1 MSSAEPLQSDL
12 SRESKRL
19 AQRLVR
25 CLSGATFEME
35 TLVRLAGIEATRSI
49 ETAAVECR
57 ARPRMLL
64 NPDFVAEHCRRDEHL
79 FLLVMHELWHV
90 ILAHT
95 TLYPR
100 ATVAQNIAFDAI
112 INAGLARQFQGP
124 SHRGFFEGLYDA
136 DSFPELLLRPPVGW
150 PASPVYPRD
159 KPAGLWRLMTRLYP
173 PTGSTDPMPLYCELL
188 ELLESAGNEGTLAG
202 AADELGERLLGSHG
216 EALAGGEGEVLD
228 DEVFGEMVRRM
239 VASWPPPPLPLA
251 GLDAGRA
258 PHDWVG
264 ALRPAAAPVK
274 RAFARVLRRAIGPRP
289 GALAKRSRASA
300 VLPVGRGVLPNATD
314 RLVPARRLLG
324 LPATLYEQ
332 VAVQRERRIEPMFRA
347 HVYVDVSGSMFE
359 LLPHVAGLLAP
370 YVASGEAQ
378 VFQFSTVVE
387 PLALAD
393 LRAGRLRTTGGTSI
407 HCVLD
412 HALAYPRLRRV
423 LVLTDGYV
431 GGARGDQSDALRE
444 RGIRIHVVLP
454 SESAYRIDLEPIA
467 ASITVLPPLRA
478 AGQPWRI

>member
-12 SRESKRL
+12 SRGSERL

-124 SHRGFFEGLYDA
+124 AHRGFFEGLYDA
-136 DSFPELLLRPPVGW
+136 NTFPELLLRPPVGW
-150 PASPVYPRD
+150 PASPVYPPDR
-159 KPAGLWRLMTRLYP
+159 PAGVERLVMRLYP
-173 PTGSTDPMPLYCELL
+173 PAGSEPSMPLYSDLLALL
-188 ELLESAGNEGTLAG
+188 EDDASAALRGVEDLR
-202 AADELGERLLGSHG
+202 ERLLGSHG
-216 EALAGGEGEVLD
+216 VEEIEGEGEVLD
-228 DEVFGEMVRRM
+228 DEVFGELVRRM
-239 VASWPPPPLPLA
+239 VASWPPPPFPLA
-251 GLDAGRA
+251 GRDAGRA

-274 RAFARVLRRAIGPRP
+274 RAFARLLRRAIGPRA

-332 VAVQRERRIEPMFRA
+332 VAIQRERRIEPIFRA

-378 VFQFSTVVE
+378 VFQFSTVIE

-407 HCVLD
+407 NCVLD
-412 HALAYPRLRRV
+412 HALACPRLRRV

-431 GGARGDQSDALRE
+431 GGARGDQSNALRE

-454 SESAYRIDLEPIA
+454 SESAFRHDLEPIA

>member
-1 MSSAEPLQSDL
+1 MSSAELLKTDL
-12 SRESKRL
+12 SHEGKRL

-57 ARPRMLL
+57 SRPRMLL
-64 NPDFVAEHCRRDEHL
+64 NPEFVAERCSRDEHL

-100 ATVAQNIAFDAI
+100 ATIAQNIAFDAV
-112 INAGLARQFQGP
+112 INAGLARQFP
-124 SHRGFFEGLYDA
+124 SPSYRGFFEGLYDA
-136 DSFPELLLRPPVGW
+136 DTFPELLLRPPAGW
-150 PASPVYPRD
+150 PARSVYPRD
-159 KPAGLWRLMTRLYP
+159 RPHGVWRLMCRLYP
-173 PTGSTDPMPLYCELL
+173 PAGRTDPMPTYSELL
-188 ELLESAGNEGTLAG
+188 ALLESAGKKPALAR
-202 AADELGERLLGSHG
+202 ASERLRERLLGSHG
-216 EALAGGEGEVLD
+216 EESAEREGEVLE
-228 DEVFGEMVRRM
+228 DEVFGEMVRNM
-239 VASWPPPPLPLA
+239 VASWPPPPFPLA
-251 GLDAGRA
+251 GRDAGRA

-264 ALRPAAAPVK
+264 AFRPAAAPVK
-274 RAFARVLRRAIGPRP
+274 RAFAQVLRRAIGPRP
-289 GALAKRSRASA
+289 GVLAKRSRASA
-300 VLPVGRGVLPNATD
+300 VLPTGRGVLPNATD

-332 VAVQRERRIEPMFRA
+332 VAIQHERRIEPIFRA
-347 HVYVDVSGSMFE
+347 HVYIDVSGSMFE
-359 LLPHVAGLLAP
+359 LLPHLAGLLAP
-370 YVASGEAQ
+370 YVASGEAHA
-378 VFQFSTVVE
+378 FQFSTVVE

-412 HALAYPRLRRV
+412 HALANPRLRRV

-431 GGARGDQSDALRE
+431 GGLRGDQADALRE

-454 SESAYRIDLEPIA
+454 SESAYRNDLEPIA

-478 AGQPWRI
+478 PGRPWRI